1 MSTKLK
7 GTRSGH
13 RSALT
18 RLLRRF
24 DDVKSNEEFDRDEL
38 STILDLIIDKQRY
51 LSDLNNQIISEL
63 SEEELEAEI
72 SDSDEYSITLET
84 KIRKM
89 RKFLEPTARSYSLPV
104 TDSSLN
110 PLAQSFDVNRNQ
122 TASFNSQLIS
132 QNNTLLGQTIM
143 EFPDELNVLLDAMN
157 VSGKEPAWKFS
168 ASTDQ
173 VTVQLTWNKPK
184 EPEASP
190 VNPSRP

>member
-51 LSDLNNQIISEL
+51 LSDLNTQIISEL

-89 RKFLEPTARSYSLPV
+89 RKFLEPTARTSYSLPV

-122 TASFNSQLIS
+122 TASFNSQLIGGLKKI
-132 QNNTLLGQTIM
+132 QIFQD
-143 EFPDELNVLLDAMN
+143 FPPDPPI
-157 VSGKEPAWKFS
+157 KRHEPM
-168 ASTDQ
+168 
-173 VTVQLTWNKPK
+173 L
-184 EPEASP
+184 
-190 VNPSRP
+190 